1 MKKTFILGGAAAL
14 SLAAAVGVATAQ
26 QGPGQHRGPDADND
40 GRISRAEFV
49 DGRIARLTALD
60 TNRDGTVSAEEA
72 QAGRQAQRA
81 ERQAAMFDR
90 LDANRDGSIS
100 RAEFTNRPERDGP
113 RAERAGHR
121 MGGHHGRGGPGRH
134 GGMGGGPNGR
144 MGGERGPVVISE
156 VSAKLTEQFAKAD
169 TDRDGYLSQAE
180 RQASRAEMRE
190 HRQERRAA
198 HRAARQAQQPASPS
212 TAPSE

>member
-26 QGPGQHRGPDADND
+26 QAPAQHRGPDADND

-60 TNRDGTVSAEEA
+60 ANRDGAVSVEEA

-90 LDANRDGSIS
+90 LDANHDGAIS
-100 RAEFTNRPERDGP
+100 RAEFTTRPERDGP

-134 GGMGGGPNGR
+134 GGMGGGPR
-144 MGGERGPVVISE
+144 GERGPVVISQ
-156 VSAKLTEQFAKAD
+156 VSARLAEGFTKAD

-190 HRQERRAA
+190 HRQERRAER
-198 HRAARQAQQPASPS
+198 RAARSAQQPASPS
-212 TAPSE
+212 TTPSE

>member
-1 MKKTFILGGAAAL
+1 MRKTFILGGVAAL

-26 QGPGQHRGPDADND
+26 QAPAPQHSAQHRGPDADND

-49 DGRIARLTALD
+49 DGRIARLTAQD
-60 TNRDGTVSAEEA
+60 ANRDGTVSVEEV

-90 LDANRDGSIS
+90 LDTNNDGSIS
-100 RAEFTNRPERDGP
+100 RAEFTTRPERDGP

-134 GGMGGGPNGR
+134 GGMGGGPR
-144 MGGERGPVVISE
+144 GERGPVVISD
-156 VSAKLTEQFAKAD
+156 VSAKLTEQFTKAD
-169 TDRDGYLSQAE
+169 TDRDGYLSQVE

-190 HRQERRAA
+190 HRQERRN
-198 HRAARQAQQPASPS
+198 ARRAQQPASPS